1 MAKTYKGAIAGDLIL
16 EKGDD
21 ASQVTSIGGSLDVR
35 QGAQC
40 DLPQVTSIGGY
51 LDVSEGAQCDLPQ
64 VTSIGGYLEIKP
76 RGKLTAP
83 NLKTINGE
91 PISAPADQ
99 AALLKQ
105 VADHALAAPENFTM
119 SDWHACGTAHCIAG
133 WAVHLKG
140 EEGYALEKK
149 VGPATAGALLLGT
162 DAAAMFFL
170 SKDEATG
177 RLEMIRQG
185 VVA

>member
-21 ASQVTSIGGSLDVR
+21 AKAVTSIGGS
-35 QGAQC
+35 
-40 DLPQVTSIGGY
+40 
-51 LDVSEGAQCDLPQ
+51 
-64 VTSIGGYLEIKP
+64 LEIKP
-76 RGKLTAP
+76 RGKLHAP
-83 NLKTINGE
+83 NLATINGQPLAKPE
-91 PISAPADQ
+91 DQ
-99 AALLKQ
+99 AALMKQ
-105 VADHALAAPENFTM
+105 VAEHALAAPENFTM

-140 EEGYALEKK
+140 EEGYALEKE

-170 SKDEATG
+170 SKEEATG
-177 RLEMIRQG
+177 RLEMIRPG
-185 VVA
+185 VA